1 MAERE
6 REQIL
11 HIESVGE
18 YNAQLGIETLHPL
31 VSVIDM
37 SEVSPIRHQR
47 QTFGFYAIFLKEV
60 KCGDL
65 LYGRHH
71 YDYQE
76 GTLVCLAPGQVIG
89 VEDNGEK
96 FQPKGWALVF
106 HPDLIR
112 GTSLA
117 RNMKEYSFFSYEVNE
132 ALHLSERERE
142 LVIDSLRKIRNE
154 LEHAIDRHSR
164 RLIAINIEMLLDYCL
179 RFYERQF
186 ITRENKNKTVL
197 EELETLLDDYIAS
210 GRLQGA
216 LLPTSEYCATGLG
229 LSVPYFNDLLKFETG
244 KTLDEYFQLRR
255 LETAKRML
263 LKAENTPAV
272 VARRLG
278 YTSVQYF
285 SLLFKKI
292 TGIAPNEYRYSN

>member
-1 MAERE
+1 M
-6 REQIL
+6 I
-11 HIESVGE
+11 
-18 YNAQLGIETLHPL
+18 
-31 VSVIDM
+31 
-37 SEVSPIRHQR
+37 
-47 QTFGFYAIFLKEV
+47 
-60 KCGDL
+60 
-65 LYGRHH
+65 
-71 YDYQE
+71 
-76 GTLVCLAPGQVIG
+76 
-89 VEDNGEK
+89 
-96 FQPKGWALVF
+96 
-106 HPDLIR
+106 
-112 GTSLA
+112 
-117 RNMKEYSFFSYEVNE
+117 
-132 ALHLSERERE
+132 
-142 LVIDSLRKIRNE
+142 
-154 LEHAIDRHSR
+154 
-164 RLIAINIEMLLDYCL
+164 LDYCT

-197 EELETLLDDYIAS
+197 EELENLLDDYIAS

-292 TGIAPNEYRYSN
+292 TGIAPNEYRCIFPTHR

>member
-1 MAERE
+1 MEKG
-6 REQIL
+6 I
-11 HIESVGE
+11 HYIENVFE
-18 YNAQLGIETLHPL
+18 YNDLLGVETLHPL
-31 VSVIDM
+31 VSVIDLSKAHPM
-37 SEVSPIRHQR
+37 KHVRHI
-47 QTFGFYAIFLKEV
+47 FGFYAIFLKEV

-65 LYGRHH
+65 LYGRQH

-76 GTLVCLAPGQVIG
+76 GTWVCLAPGQVIG
-89 VEDNGEK
+89 IEDNGEVY
-96 FQPKGWALVF
+96 QPKGWALVF
-106 HPDLIR
+106 HPDLVR
-112 GTSLA
+112 GTSLG
-117 RNMKEYSFFSYEVNE
+117 RNIREYSFFSYEVNE

-142 LVIDSLRKIRNE
+142 MVVGCFLKIRQE
-154 LEHAIDRHSR
+154 LEHAIDRHSK

-244 KTLDEYFQLRR
+244 KTLDEYLQLRR

>member
-1 MAERE
+1 MVLECL
-6 REQIL
+6 QNIT
-11 HIESVGE
+11 GE
-18 YNAQLGIETLHPL
+18 LN
-31 VSVIDM
+31 
-37 SEVSPIRHQR
+37 
-47 QTFGFYAIFLKEV
+47 
-60 KCGDL
+60 
-65 LYGRHH
+65 
-71 YDYQE
+71 
-76 GTLVCLAPGQVIG
+76 
-89 VEDNGEK
+89 
-96 FQPKGWALVF
+96 
-106 HPDLIR
+106 
-112 GTSLA
+112 
-117 RNMKEYSFFSYEVNE
+117 
-132 ALHLSERERE
+132 
-142 LVIDSLRKIRNE
+142 
-154 LEHAIDRHSR
+154 HAIDKHSR
-164 RLIAINIEMLLDYCL
+164 RLIVSNIELLLNYSI